1 MPLTACPL
9 SSHGWG
15 GTGAPHPSP
24 VHRVPTLPLP
34 PMAPHAGVDKIAK
47 QKSKRYSFSNGRG
60 WGSTV
65 AGHADGPTP
74 HRFPQPLPQPSRPPA
89 HAPRARPVP
98 PAPTVP
104 AGSSL
109 PPPPAGGGPRAA
121 ANATH
126 GACRPPL
133 PARGGVGSPPRGAR
147 SVADARH
154 RRGSAAPRTA
164 LPPVA
169 AARLVVGVDAR
180 PRPPPLT
187 RASRAAQR
195 RAAPARTPSERRRR
209 PPPPPPQHRHTPV
222 GAPPRQRV
230 WVACAWPARCRHGSR
245 PTVPRRGSTRAPP
258 ASARPAATSP
268 VSGAP
273 ILFLRGPSQGAHP
286 TRRLDDTA
294 RCA

>member
-1 MPLTACPL
+1 MTASSSPPPHPPAPCLPFPHPPHSPNGPVHARLRAGAASPSFFFSPLNFCSVPAPRGVHHPLRAANGRRSRMPLTACPL

-34 PMAPHAGVDKIAK
+34 PMVPHAGVDKIAK

-121 ANATH
+121 VNATH

-133 PARGGVGSPPRGAR
+133 PARGGVGSPPVARAPSPTPVTVAGRPPRG
-147 SVADARH
+147 RH
-154 RRGSAAPRTA
+154 SRL
-164 LPPVA
+164 LPPPGWSWA
-169 AARLVVGVDAR
+169 W
-180 PRPPPLT
+180 T
-187 RASRAAQR
+187 
-195 RAAPARTPSERRRR
+195 PARGRRR
-209 PPPPPPQHRHTPV
+209 
-222 GAPPRQRV
+222 
-230 WVACAWPARCRHGSR
+230 
-245 PTVPRRGSTRAPP
+245 
-258 ASARPAATSP
+258 
-268 VSGAP
+268 
-273 ILFLRGPSQGAHP
+273 
-286 TRRLDDTA
+286 
-294 RCA
+294 

>member
-209 PPPPPPQHRHTPV
+209 PPPAPTT
-222 GAPPRQRV
+222 APPHARGRAAAAARV
-230 WVACAWPARCRHGSR
+230 GGLRVARAVPARQPADGPATGVDAGAARKCPPRCNVPSLWCSYPFPSR
-245 PTVPRRGSTRAPP
+245 PVPGRAPHE
-258 ASARPAATSP
+258 AS
-268 VSGAP
+268 G
-273 ILFLRGPSQGAHP
+273 
-286 TRRLDDTA
+286 
-294 RCA
+294 